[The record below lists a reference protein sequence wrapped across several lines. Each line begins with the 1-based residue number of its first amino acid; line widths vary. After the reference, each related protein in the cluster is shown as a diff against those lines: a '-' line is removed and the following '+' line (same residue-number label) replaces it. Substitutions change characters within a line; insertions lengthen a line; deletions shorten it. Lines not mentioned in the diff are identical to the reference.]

1 MKHCGCRNCGSPW
14 FPICNADDINS
25 NIDDDDDNE

>member
-1 MKHCGCRNCGSPW
+1 MKHCGCGNCGSPW